1 MHRVQPIDARA
12 GSKTSIYLLN
22 DHYFRF
28 WFRFVS
34 TQQSKIEMYLTNE
47 ALAYLRKGLPGYM
60 GYAVEDIVTELFRER
75 YTRVGKWWHQKEE
88 IDLVS
93 VDEVG
98 RTVTF
103 VEIKWRSQPVDR
115 KIVKEL
121 VAKSKGVRGM
131 DGYDRKYLVISKAG
145 FSGKV
150 DGENLFFWDIDDL
163 AREFNL

>member
-28 WFRFVS
+28 WFRLVS

-121 VAKSKGVRGM
+121 GSEEQGSERYGRLRQKIPRHKQGGIQWQGR
-131 DGYDRKYLVISKAG
+131 
-145 FSGKV
+145 
-150 DGENLFFWDIDDL
+150 W
-163 AREFNL
+163 REPLLLGH